1 MKRKGIKYKILNHI
15 LPLILLSFLI
25 IGAVCFGSAHII
37 LKEQAVSGEKQ
48 KLEQYVQ
55 HAGYI
60 QETTENLARLVAL
73 DKTVQELFC
82 KDQDDSFSR

>member
-1 MKRKGIKYKILNHI
+1 M
-15 LPLILLSFLI
+15 I

-82 KDQDDSFSR
+82 KDQDDSFSRLLYKDNLEKN